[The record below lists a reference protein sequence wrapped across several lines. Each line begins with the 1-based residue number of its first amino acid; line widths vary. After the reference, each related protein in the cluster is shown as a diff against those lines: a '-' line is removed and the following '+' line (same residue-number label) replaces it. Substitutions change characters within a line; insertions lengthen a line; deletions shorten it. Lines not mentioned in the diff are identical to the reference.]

1 MVMCVCLLL
10 TRQLTHGLRYCVHHT
25 DIITRSISVC
35 FLSEDV
41 CTGAARET
49 TEETTHARL
58 LHTFSPHMLLPCTNV
73 HLPSKKSRDLRR
85 PFVLE
90 PSPVSLFPSFLSCSH
105 PSLLPP
111 TGPAAG
117 LLLFSRSSL
126 FTAVVKPPPS

>member
-58 LHTFSPHMLLPCTNV
+58 LHTFSPHMLLPCTKV

-90 PSPVSLFPSFLSCSH
+90 PSPVSLFPSFSPAPTLLSC
-105 PSLLPP
+105 LPRV
-111 TGPAAG
+111 
-117 LLLFSRSSL
+117 LLLACCCSL
-126 FTAVVKPPPS
+126 EVHCLQQS